1 MWNCPS
7 CKSTNLTVSVETCV
21 KLIQGDDE
29 NFETDADGS
38 DHVWDANSGMV
49 CNDCNFAGKAGQFED
64 DFTARL
70 KAMVNEA
77 RTRGYALTYW
87 SPDEL
92 GESNADQ
99 LLDVVISRGNEYI
112 ASENPDQEPE

>member
-64 DFTARL
+64 DFTDRL